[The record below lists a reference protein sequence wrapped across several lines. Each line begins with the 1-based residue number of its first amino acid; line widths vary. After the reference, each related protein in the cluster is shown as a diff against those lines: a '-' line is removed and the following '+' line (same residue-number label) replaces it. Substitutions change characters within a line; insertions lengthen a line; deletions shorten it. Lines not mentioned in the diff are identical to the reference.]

1 MVSSFQNVCVWY
13 LGMFGL
19 EKDKLLGRMEMLAK
33 RAAKKIKNKVAPG
46 KPHYTASFLRWSRRN
61 NKKK

>member
-1 MVSSFQNVCVWY
+1 MVSLFKICVI
-13 LGMFGL
+13 GMFGL

-46 KPHYTASFLRWSRRN
+46 KPHYTASFLR
-61 NKKK
+61 

>member
-1 MVSSFQNVCVWY
+1 
-13 LGMFGL
+13 MFGL

-61 NKKK
+61 KKKNSHTKLQIYIQQKI